1 MIDYRNIV
9 DHCLDGLE
17 EQLKGTPQ
25 DPKFHGEGDVFTHTM
40 LVYKSL
46 DLSSLSERQASIL
59 KISSLL
65 HDIGKIRTT
74 QIAGSEITCPNHSVV
89 GARMAREILW
99 KKFRLVGTEDAVSF
113 RESIVSLVRY
123 HGFPPHAL
131 KDLDGLAKL
140 YRIVSMQFLIPE
152 FDLEL
157 LYRLSKADMEGRICE
172 HKEESLHEVDC
183 FHYLTEVEGVLGS
196 TGHLGK
202 DKYSDHKFLGF
213 KTGDCKEPALYDDTW
228 GEVILMCGLPGT
240 GKDTYI
246 QKNFPERPVISLDEI
261 RKELKLRP
269 GSDNGKV
276 IQTAKERAKSML
288 RSKKSFVWNATNL
301 GKSTRAQ
308 LVDLFEQYK
317 ARVKIVYLETTA
329 EEQYRRNHSRED
341 IVPEGVMERMVESL
355 ILPEYYEAQEVEW
368 KIV

>member
-1 MIDYRNIV
+1 MNYKEV
-9 DHCLDGLE
+9 EEGCLSGLVE
-17 EQLKGTPQ
+17 KLKETPQ
-25 DPKFHGEGDVFTHTM
+25 DNKFHGEGDVFTHTM
-40 LVYKSL
+40 LVHKSL
-46 DLSSLSERQASIL
+46 DLSGLSERQTSIL

-74 QIAGSEITCPNHSVV
+74 QIAGSDITCPNHSVV

-99 KKFRLVGTEDAVSF
+99 RKFGLVGTENAISF

-131 KDLDGLAKL
+131 KDVDGLAKL
-140 YRIVSMQFLIPE
+140 YRIASMQFLIPD
-152 FDLEL
+152 FNLEL

-172 HKEESLHEVDC
+172 DKEGSLHEVDC

-228 GEVILMCGLPGT
+228 DEVVLMCGLPGT

-246 QKNFPERPVISLDEI
+246 QKNYPGRTIISLDEI
-261 RKELKLRP
+261 RKELKLKP

-276 IQTAKERAKSML
+276 IQTAKEKAKELL
-288 RSKKSFVWNATNL
+288 RSKESFVWNATNL

-308 LVDLFEQYK
+308 LIDLFEQYRAK
-317 ARVKIVYLETTA
+317 TKIIYLETTI
-329 EEQYRRNHSRED
+329 ENQYKRNHSREEV
-341 IVPEGVMERMVESL
+341 VPESVIERMINSL
-355 ILPEYYEAQEVEW
+355 VLPEYYEAQEVEW
-368 KIV
+368 EIV